1 MRRFALLA
9 LTIVAWAPL
18 GNGQSFPSCANTCL
32 VYADFGDCDPLDN
45 ECLCNS
51 KAFIGS
57 LEGCLWD
64 RCTGGDLAQAEKAV
78 HNLCAAVGVT
88 LTPATTTMAA
98 AVSTVA
104 AASTAVV
111 DV

>member
-9 LTIVAWAPL
+9 LTIVASARL

-32 VYADFGDCDPLDN
+32 VNTDFGDCDPLDN

-57 LEGCLWD
+57 LESCV
-64 RCTGGDLAQAEKAV
+64 RVQCTGDDLA
-78 HNLCAAVGVT
+78 
-88 LTPATTTMAA
+88 
-98 AVSTVA
+98 
-104 AASTAVV
+104 
-111 DV
+111 